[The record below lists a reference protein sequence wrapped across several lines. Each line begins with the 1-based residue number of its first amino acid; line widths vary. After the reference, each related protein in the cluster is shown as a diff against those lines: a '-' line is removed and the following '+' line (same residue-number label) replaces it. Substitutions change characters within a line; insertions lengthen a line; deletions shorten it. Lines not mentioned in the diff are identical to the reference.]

1 MRHSA
6 SVKRLYARLKLGD
19 ELSFP
24 APVAFLLQSENI
36 WQAIQGDA
44 LALAVMGVLICFSI
58 YSWTIIFSKWTAV
71 RGARKTN
78 DRFLRAFRKA
88 SGLEAVMVASERYRP
103 SPLVTVFD
111 FGYEEVERQVRGRNK
126 MTNRAAVERA
136 LQIGVSQEMT
146 RLERNMNWLATTA
159 TASPFIGL
167 LGTVLGIIKAFM
179 DLSSQQSTS
188 LRTVGPGI
196 AEALIATAV
205 GLMAAIPAAIFYNL
219 LTTRIRDIGTRM
231 DDFALEFLNMVER
244 GFGE

>member
-1 MRHSA
+1 M
-6 SVKRLYARLKLGD
+6 
-19 ELSFP
+19 SFP

-44 LALAVMGVLICFSI
+44 LALAVIGVLICFSI
-58 YSWTIIFSKWTAV
+58 YSWTIIFSKLGTV

-136 LQIGVSQEMT
+136 LQIGVSEEMT

-179 DLSSQQSTS
+179 DLSTQQSTS

-196 AEALIATAV
+196 AVALIATAI
-205 GLMAAIPAAIFYNL
+205 GLLAAIPAAIFYNL
-219 LTTRIRDIGTRM
+219 LTTRIKDIGTRM

>member
-1 MRHSA
+1 
-6 SVKRLYARLKLGD
+6 
-19 ELSFP
+19 LSFP
-24 APVAFLLQSENI
+24 APVAFLLQVENI

-58 YSWTIIFSKWTAV
+58 YSWTIIFSKWSAV
-71 RGARKTN
+71 RGARRTN

-88 SGLEAVMVASERYRP
+88 AGLEAVMVASERYRP

-126 MTNRAAVERA
+126 LSNRAAVERA
-136 LQIGVSQEMT
+136 LQIGVSEEMT

-179 DLSSQQSTS
+179 DLSQGQSTS

-205 GLMAAIPAAIFYNL
+205 GLLAAIPAAIFYNL
-219 LTTRIRDIGTRM
+219 LNTRIRDIGTRM

-244 GFGE
+244 SFGE